1 MVKSRVGN
9 KNKNKNKNKG
19 QQGFNPFQQ
28 QGMPQQ
34 QQGRQQQQKGM
45 PQQPQKGFNPFQQ
58 QGMPKLSQE
67 QMMKMFQKQYQK
79 NNKKNNS
86 FDYYVRNKKTYKAS
100 EKTSKGST
108 IKKHLKHLSERVK
121 KSYKL
126 VSGYRED
133 YAQKTRTKLETANQ
147 ALKEVYMYL
156 KNKDKKEKKRRGKR
170 TRKNNSNN
178 SSSSS
183 D

>member
-1 MVKSRVGN
+1 MVKSRVG
-9 KNKNKNKNKG
+9 KKNKNKG

-34 QQGRQQQQKGM
+34 QQQQKGR
-45 PQQPQKGFNPFQQ
+45 QQPQKGFNPFQQ

-67 QMMKMFQKQYQK
+67 QMKQMFQQQYQK
-79 NNKKNNS
+79 NNKTKKNNKRNNS

-156 KNKDKKEKKRRGKR
+156 KNKDKREQKRRGKR
-170 TRKNNSNN
+170 SRKNNSNN

>member
-1 MVKSRVGN
+1 MVKSKVGYR
-9 KNKNKNKNKG
+9 NKNKNKNKG
-19 QQGFNPFQQ
+19 PQGFNPFQG
-28 QGMPQQ
+28 QGVP
-34 QQGRQQQQKGM
+34 QQQQKGN
-45 PQQPQKGFNPFQQ
+45 PQQKGFNPFQG

-67 QMMKMFQKQYQK
+67 EMMKMYKDYQDKQKEK
-79 NNKKNNS
+79 TKKSINKRNNS

-100 EKTSKGST
+100 EKTSRGST
-108 IKKHLKHLSERVK
+108 IKKHLKHLSERIK

-126 VSGYRED
+126 VSGHRED

-147 ALKEVYMYL
+147 AVKEVYMYL
-156 KNKDKKEKKRRGKR
+156 KNKDKREKKRRGKR
-170 TRKNNSNN
+170 SRKSN